1 MRVRRR
7 RGSRGTKPNTRPDER
22 LRQTISKGL
31 VAAGRQ
37 EEARIVALSGSRLTP
52 VTAPFLRTWKIYR
65 VDYRQS
71 SHPVLL
77 HVATGG
83 GRVELLT
90 GAPSAFGK
98 VTAADGTTVGDAA
111 TAAALARTYV
121 ETTRPGGVLTYVVG
135 RVEDIKFRPGITG
148 AAAKHRDEIVS
159 RYRSR
164 IKARRPS
171 PRARTS
177 PRPCTWS
184 RTRNC
189 RSTTSRSPRPV
200 PSTTA
205 WTRSCRISPSPTPSD
220 ARQGTQGASG
230 RSAEDAA
237 VLKAFA
243 VVGAAEVQ
251 PGAARAVPADRV
263 RSQRSEHQV
272 VHPVLRAHRRLPHS
286 LVVRP

>member
-1 MRVRRR
+1 MSVTLALPALLLALLLTGC
-7 RGSRGTKPNTRPDER
+7 GSGGDAGAGGTKPNTRPDER

-164 IKARRPS
+164 IKAPAAVAAGKDFTATVYVVKDKELQKHDIKIS
-171 PRARTS
+171 ASGAIDDGVDTLVPDL
-177 PRPCTWS
+177 
-184 RTRNC
+184 
-189 RSTTSRSPRPV
+189 PV
-200 PSTTA
+200 PYT
-205 WTRSCRISPSPTPSD
+205 
-220 ARQGTQGASG
+220 
-230 RSAEDAA
+230 
-237 VLKAFA
+237 L
-243 VVGAAEVQ
+243 
-251 PGAARAVPADRV
+251 
-263 RSQRSEHQV
+263 
-272 VHPVLRAHRRLPHS
+272 
-286 LVVRP
+286 

>member
-1 MRVRRR
+1 MSVTLALPALLLALLLTGC
-7 RGSRGTKPNTRPDER
+7 GSGGDAGAGGTKPNTRPDER

-71 SHPVLL
+71 PHPVLL

-135 RVEDIKFRPGITG
+135 RVEDIRFRPGITG

-164 IKARRPS
+164 IKAPAAVAAGEDFTATVYVVKDKELQKHDIKVS
-171 PRARTS
+171 ASGAIDDGVDTLVPDL
-177 PRPCTWS
+177 
-184 RTRNC
+184 
-189 RSTTSRSPRPV
+189 PV
-200 PSTTA
+200 PYT
-205 WTRSCRISPSPTPSD
+205 
-220 ARQGTQGASG
+220 
-230 RSAEDAA
+230 
-237 VLKAFA
+237 L
-243 VVGAAEVQ
+243 
-251 PGAARAVPADRV
+251 
-263 RSQRSEHQV
+263 
-272 VHPVLRAHRRLPHS
+272 
-286 LVVRP
+286 